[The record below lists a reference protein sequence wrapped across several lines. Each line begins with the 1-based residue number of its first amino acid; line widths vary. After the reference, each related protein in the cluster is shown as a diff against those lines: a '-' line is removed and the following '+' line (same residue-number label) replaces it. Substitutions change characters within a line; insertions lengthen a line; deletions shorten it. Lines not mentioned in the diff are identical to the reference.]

1 MTDKVSHDN
10 IVRAVRVEPATFV
23 AELERLQPT
32 GMPVLLMEYCEGG
45 DLRRLLN
52 TSEYATGFPESEA
65 RAVLRSLGRAIEYL
79 HTLKITHRD
88 IKPENIVV
96 KRNGGGGGADGRPV
110 YKLTDLG
117 YAKTLDHQ
125 TLVAS
130 LVGTPEY
137 VAPELCLTDRYTRSV
152 DYWSLGVIA
161 YELCTGQR
169 PFVPHLTLPRW
180 MEVVKKKSSSHIGI
194 SEGQAEGSIRYESV
208 LPAEHRLSETLAALL
223 EPWLRLALEWNPKQ
237 RGHVFRPPPSAV
249 AAAGGEADRANQLPP
264 TLELR
269 IFTQLKSVLDRRI
282 LRVFCLHTYR
292 PYSVELNGAMATM
305 AALVAWITNA
315 TQIPV
320 EKVSSLDV
328 SFNLKLSSPTLFT
341 LR

>member
-1 MTDKVSHDN
+1 MTEKVSHDN
-10 IVRAVRVEPATFV
+10 IVRGVRVEPATFL

-32 GMPVLLMEYCEGG
+32 RMPVLLMEYCEGG

-52 TSEYATGFPESEA
+52 TSDYATGFPETEA
-65 RAVLRSLGRAIEYL
+65 RSVLRSLGRAIEYL
-79 HTLKITHRD
+79 HTHKITHRD

-96 KRNGGGGGADGRPV
+96 KRGGDGRPV

-137 VAPELCLTDRYTRSV
+137 VAPEVFLTDRYTCSV

-169 PFVPHLTLPRW
+169 PFASHLTLPRW
-180 MEVVKKKSSSHIGI
+180 MEAVKKKSSVHIAI
-194 SEGQAEGSIRYESV
+194 SEGQADGSIRYESA
-208 LPAEHRLSETLAALL
+208 LPTEHRLSEALAALL
-223 EPWLRLALEWNPKQ
+223 EPWLRLALEWHPKQ
-237 RGHVFRPPPSAV
+237 RGNMLKPSSSSASG
-249 AAAGGEADRANQLPP
+249 AAPAGNPADQLPP
-264 TLELR
+264 KLELR
-269 IFTQLKSVLDRRI
+269 IFTQLRSVLDRRI

-292 PYSVELNGAMATM
+292 PYSVELNGEMATLR
-305 AALVAWITNA
+305 ALIMWISQV
-315 TQIPV
+315 TQIPFEQV
-320 EKVSSLDV
+320 RVMTMSI
-328 SFNLKLSSPTLFT
+328 PTTDHLH
-341 LR
+341 RY